1 MFNETRHQ
9 IHVSSVKQ
17 DPTLDTVHVPVQGA
31 GVIDK
36 VQESPEG
43 VAVHVLD
50 VQGAIVVTGQ
60 QTLELSF
67 EEWTGNGKDQS
78 VG

>member
-31 GVIDK
+31 V
-36 VQESPEG
+36 
-43 VAVHVLD
+43 
-50 VQGAIVVTGQ
+50 VVTGQ